1 MPDSQNHHTG
11 GEPTSIAPKGIGLG
25 VQLEV
30 HPKIDMGND
39 RIAEVV
45 SALFNR
51 GYFFQSLRKG
61 LENLLWIGWVART
74 CAARLKLCGSGG
86 QAFGSRASTAAQSTK
101 FINSSM

>member
-1 MPDSQNHHTG
+1 MTHSQNNHTR
-11 GEPTSIAPKGIGLG
+11 GEPVYVAPKGVGLG
-25 VQLEV
+25 IEIKV

-39 RIAEVV
+39 RITEVV
-45 SALFNR
+45 STLFER
-51 GYFFQSLRKG
+51 GYFFQGLRKG

-86 QAFGSRASTAAQSTK
+86 QAFGSRASTVAQSTK